1 MSILDRYRK
10 TKNGRTPIKGR
21 HGSNLDWKFNQV
33 LAELEANTVSDV
45 ISKSDIGTTTDQ
57 LAAATT
63 LITNLTATVATLTA
77 DVAALKA
84 IHGIR

>member
-33 LAELEANTVSDV
+33 LAKLEANTNSD
-45 ISKSDIGTTTDQ
+45 STAKSDLG
-57 LAAATT
+57 ATKDE
-63 LITNLTATVATLTA
+63 LTALTAAVATLTA

>member
-33 LAELEANTVSDV
+33 LAELEANTAGD
-45 ISKSDIGTTTDQ
+45 TTTKADSRATSDQ
-57 LAAATT
+57 ITALA
-63 LITNLTATVATLTA
+63 ATVATLAA